1 MKTSVSSYS
10 FYRYL
15 QETKCSYLEIC
26 DIAKEMGFD
35 GIEFIDLVNEKWGK
49 LGDPIEMAK
58 EIKAHCEKIGLDIVS
73 YTVTGLFLPDP
84 KKECERLKTCVDI
97 AKVLGAPLMRHDVTF
112 ELRDEPLYTY
122 KDAIEETYKY
132 IDELSNYA
140 KSKGI
145 KTCTENHGFSFGD
158 SYRVEEVIK
167 KVNNKNFGMLVDIG
181 NFLCVDEDPITAL
194 SRVSGYAFHVHAKD
208 FLFKSGDV
216 LKPGGWWTVTTGGNY
231 LRGTILGHGVV
242 PVKACINALKQAK
255 YDGYISLEFE
265 GREVCLDGIR
275 DGLEFLKKVIEND

>member
-231 LRGTILGHGVV
+231 LRGSVIGFGNA
-242 PVKACINALKQAK
+242 KAAQSIRVIKNSG
-255 YDGYISLEFE
+255 YDGYMSVEFE
-265 GREVCLDGIR
+265 GGEDNLWALDQSIKNLKR
-275 DGLEFLKKVIEND
+275 FLEL